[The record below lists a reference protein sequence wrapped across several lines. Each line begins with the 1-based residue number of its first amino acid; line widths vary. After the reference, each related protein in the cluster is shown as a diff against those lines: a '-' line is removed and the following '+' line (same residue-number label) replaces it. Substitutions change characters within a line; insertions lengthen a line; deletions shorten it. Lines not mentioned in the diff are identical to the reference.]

1 MGNQGISQSQSEAVI
16 PSQRLNPSDT
26 VDTFIQFRRHLKAS
40 NSQASSLS
48 KEVVFR
54 HVNITLQSEDSDAN
68 DDLQGQNAYELGLL
82 YA

>member
-40 NSQASSLS
+40 NSQASALS